1 MLTSIIISILASVVV
16 AVAAFVA
23 VRRAASSGDSM
34 RDLEAQ
40 MGPRLDRLL
49 EAVNRVREET
59 RVSID
64 EKIGELHSKTTD
76 ENREARKEVHDSLEQ
91 FRKTLS
97 EFRETLATEQGHGRK
112 ESREALEAVTQ
123 SLTQRF
129 EKLQESNEKRL
140 EQIRGEVEKKLSET
154 LQKSDES
161 YKGMIERLGELGE
174 TNQRIMQ
181 FSKDLTQL
189 QSILQAPKLR
199 GIFGE
204 MGMES
209 MLNDCLAPSQFATQY
224 PLAGGL
230 VDAVIFNPHGTLP
243 IDSKFPLEAWRRM
256 HDVELDEAEKK
267 KARAEFTRA
276 VKKHISD
283 IADKYI
289 RPPDTLDFAVMYLR
303 AEGVYYEL
311 LEMPELMEHARA
323 CRVFPASPLTFWALL
338 QVTVM
343 GFRGLQ
349 ISENAKRIASLL
361 DGMQGDME
369 QFRRSFETAT
379 KHVRNASQKMD
390 DAGKQLD
397 RVDSK
402 LTSIRSTQVLGE
414 SDEIESEVKS
424 LPPGLLD
431 E

>member
-1 MLTSIIISILASVVV
+1 
-16 AVAAFVA
+16 
-23 VRRAASSGDSM
+23 
-34 RDLEAQ
+34 
-40 MGPRLDRLL
+40 
-49 EAVNRVREET
+49 
-59 RVSID
+59 
-64 EKIGELHSKTTD
+64 
-76 ENREARKEVHDSLEQ
+76 
-91 FRKTLS
+91 
-97 EFRETLATEQGHGRK
+97 
-112 ESREALEAVTQ
+112 
-123 SLTQRF
+123 
-129 EKLQESNEKRL
+129 
-140 EQIRGEVEKKLSET
+140 
-154 LQKSDES
+154 
-161 YKGMIERLGELGE
+161 MIERLGQLGE
-174 TNQRIMQ
+174 TNQRIME
-181 FSKDLTQL
+181 FSQDLTEL
-189 QSILQAPKLR
+189 KSILQAPKLR

-224 PLAGGL
+224 PLSGGL

-256 HDVELDEAEKK
+256 HDVELDEAEKR
-267 KARAEFTRA
+267 KAKTEFVRA

-289 RPPDTLDFAVMYLR
+289 KPPDTLDFAVMYLR

-369 QFRRSFETAT
+369 QFRNSFEKAT
-379 KHVRNASQKMD
+379 KQVRNASQNLD

-402 LTSIRSTQVLGE
+402 LTSIRSTQGLEEV
-414 SDEIESEVKS
+414 DEIESAVKN
-424 LPPGLLD
+424 LPTGLV